1 MGDPFSVGAG
11 VVGVLGLT
19 IQISRLIWEF
29 GLDWRNAPEDIRNF
43 MLEIQGLQLSLTD
56 IQTRLISNPSFED
69 AFEGSAS
76 ALLLHLKAG
85 DSSRD
90 SIKEAFKCTQQQ
102 LQDIVN
108 DLESKEAVHKLGW
121 ERLKAPFTSKRAHNS
136 IAQLQRQ
143 SGILQNLISI
153 DTATLSARTYLEV
166 KDFRNE
172 HQKWHTA
179 KGNQDVIEWLIK
191 DSQLGFEKKH
201 RDILSKLHPGTGEW
215 LLESDEFKGWRNG
228 QLDKAPNLWCPGI
241 RELLS
246 THLHRFKHY

>member
-1 MGDPFSVGAG
+1 MGEPFSIGAG

-29 GLDWRNAPEDIRNF
+29 GLDWRNAPEDIRIF
-43 MLEIQGLQLSLTD
+43 MLEIQGLQLSITD
-56 IQTRLISNPSFED
+56 IQTRLISSPFFED

-76 ALLLHLKAG
+76 ALSSHLKAS
-85 DSSRD
+85 DASRD

-108 DLESKEAVHKLGW
+108 DLESKAAGRKLGW
-121 ERLKAPFTSKRAHNS
+121 ERLRAPFTSRRARNS

-143 SGILQNLISI
+143 SGILQKLISI

-166 KDFRNE
+166 KDFKHE

-179 KGNQDVIEWLIK
+179 KENQDVIEWLIK

-201 RDILSKLHPGTGEW
+201 RDVLSKLYPGTGDW

-228 QLDKAPNLWCPGI
+228 QLDNAPNLWCPGI

-246 THLHRFKHY
+246 TRVYRFTHY